1 MNVYEEM
8 YGQDCGKIVA
18 YEPTSLF
25 FRFRKIGVMGT
36 TMCLVKVTLVTK
48 ITFNGKMERLRKLF
62 FRVSC
67 GTSRKLLGRAM
78 FLWGDSNHLLNFE
91 VWPLPFQRRNKMLVL
106 HMGATQLVA
115 FNLTFYNK
123 G

>member
-1 MNVYEEM
+1 MCMKEM

-67 GTSRKLLGRAM
+67 GTSRKLLGRAHYLIV
-78 FLWGDSNHLLNFE
+78 FVYKCIKAFGD
-91 VWPLPFQRRNKMLVL
+91 
-106 HMGATQLVA
+106 T
-115 FNLTFYNK
+115 TC
-123 G
+123 